1 MTGTDNGTPANR
13 VDADTDPL
21 VHVRSILLTDVR
33 DRLHDIERQIESVQD
48 RSQAEE
54 EKLHIQLDD
63 LLAELERL
71 HSLAR
76 ETDNLSR
83 DLKTEIEILRRKAQ
97 ADSEGL
103 IARVTPVL
111 GDMIGRSIRDS
122 RDEMAEALG
131 PVMGEAMR
139 VQIRDSRKDMVE
151 ALYPVIG
158 ETVQKA
164 IGEFAREFQRNID
177 GRLQAAFGP
186 SGVLRNTLARL
197 RGVSPS
203 QLAMRDSLPF
213 SIREIFLIQHGSG
226 LLIAHSHHGAAELTD
241 SGLISAMLTAIR
253 DFVHDSFSQGAKEEE
268 LDEVQYGDQRI
279 IIQSGRVAYLA
290 AVITGVEPEGFRARL
305 RTFVSELH
313 VKYEK
318 TLRQFSGDPTMLPNL
333 QPRIARLVAETMGGD
348 SAPRKMSGRMKLAV
362 TLGIVLGALLIA
374 LACFYLQFTIALYP
388 VAFPSPTPTA
398 SGTPT
403 LTPTATSTP
412 TSTPTATN
420 TATLTPTATYTPT
433 HTATPTFTF
442 TPSLTPTPYPA
453 YASVN
458 VWVRRIPDYDI
469 SHRFTVLL
477 KDTPVIVISAYGNWL
492 EVEWQSGGEVQ
503 RGWVPRIWLDL
514 VRPLDPA
521 LITPTA
527 TPTVVP

>member
-1 MTGTDNGTPANR
+1 MTRTDNELPANQ
-13 VDADTDPL
+13 ANANIDPL
-21 VHVRSILLTDVR
+21 VHVRSILLSDMR
-33 DRLHDIERQIESVQD
+33 DRLHDIELQIESVQNRTQTD
-48 RSQAEE
+48 DEE
-54 EKLHIQLDD
+54 LRRQLDD
-63 LLAELERL
+63 LLAELGRL
-71 HSLAR
+71 HALAR
-76 ETDNLSR
+76 EADDRSR
-83 DLKTEIEILRRKAQ
+83 DLKTEIEILRRRAQ

-131 PVMGEAMR
+131 PVMGEAIR

-177 GRLQAAFGP
+177 ARLQAAFGP
-186 SGVLRNTLARL
+186 RGVLRTALARL

-213 SIREIFLIQHGSG
+213 SIKEVFLIQHGSG
-226 LLIAHSHHGAAELTD
+226 LLIAHSHHGTAELTD

-253 DFVHDSFSQGAKEEE
+253 DFVHDSFTQGGKEEE

-290 AVITGVEPEGFRARL
+290 AVITGVEPEGFRAQL
-305 RTFVSELH
+305 RAFVSELH

-318 TLRQFSGDPTMLPNL
+318 SLRQFSGDPTQLPNL
-333 QPRIARLVAETMGGD
+333 QPKIARLVAESTGD
-348 SAPRKMSGRMKLAV
+348 GSVPRKMSSRMKLAV
-362 TLGIVLGALLIA
+362 IFGIIFGVLSIA

-388 VAFPSPTPTA
+388 VAFPSPTPTVT
-398 SGTPT
+398 G
-403 LTPTATSTP
+403 TPTATP
-412 TSTPTATN
+412 TATATQTFTPTATN
-420 TATLTPTATYTPT
+420 TATLTPTPTYTPT

-442 TPSLTPTPYPA
+442 TPSATPTPYKA
-453 YASVN
+453 FAAGN
-458 VWVRRIPDYDI
+458 VWTRLIPDRLEPHLEVLFI
-469 SHRFTVLL
+469 GTPVTVLASY
-477 KDTPVIVISAYGNWL
+477 DRWL
-492 EVEWQSGGEVQ
+492 EVEWTDIAGYH
-503 RGWVPRIWLDL
+503 RGWVPVYWITLTES
-514 VRPLDPA
+514 VNPA
-521 LITPTA
+521 LV